1 MVFLNEL
8 SFIVFVLDDI
18 IRYSHAGT
26 FGLDSYLAK
35 NVNNMQKY
43 GIV

>member
-8 SFIVFVLDDI
+8 SFMAFVLDDI

-26 FGLDSYLAK
+26 FGLACKKCKQYAEVRYSLE
-35 NVNNMQKY
+35 
-43 GIV
+43 G